1 MQPIDCVRCGKD
13 RMAIIMS
20 KAMAALDIGTLEAS
34 ASGDAHHGG
43 GVSHIILWSMV
54 VDGGRWHDS
63 RWWSIMSIDKSI
75 TVDRCRSLSI
85 DVDRRRFRSI
95 DVDLGRRSTQLVNP
109 LVDRRRSQT
118 F

>member
-1 MQPIDCVRCGKD
+1 MQPIDYVRCGKD

-54 VDGGRWHDS
+54 VDGGR
-63 RWWSIMSIDKSI
+63 
-75 TVDRCRSLSI
+75 SLSI

-95 DVDLGRRSTQLVNP
+95 DVDLGPLSTY
-109 LVDRRRSQT
+109 LVD
-118 F
+118 

>member
-54 VDGGRWHDS
+54 VDGGRW
-63 RWWSIMSIDKSI
+63 WSIMSIDKSI
-75 TVDRCRSLSI
+75 AVDRCRST
-85 DVDRRRFRSI
+85 SI
-95 DVDLGRRSTQLVNP
+95 DVDLGRST
-109 LVDRRRSQT
+109 SI
-118 F
+118 

>member
-54 VDGGRWHDS
+54 VDGGRW
-63 RWWSIMSIDKSI
+63 WSII
-75 TVDRCRSLSI
+75 TSFSHVVRI
-85 DVDRRRFRSI
+85 
-95 DVDLGRRSTQLVNP
+95 GSTCFVYSP
-109 LVDRRRSQT
+109 LWYIIVQ
-118 F
+118 